1 MTPKVRDILIDCRK
15 QIHAAIAEQS
25 VISDTHA
32 LHILDQLIVADASRC
47 AATLQGEEVVAH
59 LNPDDEDDDSEIR
72 DLQRRLREAERQRD
86 QDSKIIDGLRDKLN
100 ELKKK
105 GGQ

>member
-1 MTPKVRDILIDCRK
+1 MTPKVRDILIDARK
-15 QIHAAIAEQS
+15 QLHAAIAEQS
-25 VISDTHA
+25 VISDTNA
-32 LHILDQLIVADASRC
+32 LYILDQLIVADASRC
-47 AATLQGEEVVAH
+47 TATLQGEEVVAH